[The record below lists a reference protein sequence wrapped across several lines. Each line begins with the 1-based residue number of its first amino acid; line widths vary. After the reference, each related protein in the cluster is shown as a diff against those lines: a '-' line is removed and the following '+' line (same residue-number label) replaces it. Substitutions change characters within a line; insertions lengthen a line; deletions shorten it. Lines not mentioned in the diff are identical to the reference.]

1 MARLSVG
8 GACLLEN
15 DSKDQVPSSGGEA
28 SSGAWVPLPPRPHRS
43 STLLLL
49 HFLLTYQIEIGLL
62 YKNLPENIMYERH
75 TLHVFL
81 F

>member
-1 MARLSVG
+1 MARLSAG

-15 DSKDQVPSSGGEA
+15 DSKDRVHSSAGKA
-28 SSGAWVPLPPRPHRS
+28 SSGAWVSLPPRPQS
-43 STLLLL
+43 SSMLLLL
-49 HFLLTYQIEIGLL
+49 YFLLTYQTEIGLP

-75 TLHVFL
+75 SPRVFM